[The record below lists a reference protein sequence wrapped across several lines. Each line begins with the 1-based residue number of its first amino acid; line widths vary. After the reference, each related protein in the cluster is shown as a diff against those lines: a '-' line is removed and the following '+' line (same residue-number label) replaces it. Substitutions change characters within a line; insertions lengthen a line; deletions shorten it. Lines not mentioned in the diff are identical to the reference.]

1 MSFPLLTR
9 KRIGLMPIGYG
20 PTLITSLNFNFLLK
34 YPISNIVTLGVKDL
48 MYKF

>member
-9 KRIGLMPIGYG
+9 KRIGLWPIGYG
-20 PTLITSLNFNFLLK
+20 PTLITSFNFNSFLK
-34 YPISNIVTLGVKDL
+34 CPISNIVTWGVRDL